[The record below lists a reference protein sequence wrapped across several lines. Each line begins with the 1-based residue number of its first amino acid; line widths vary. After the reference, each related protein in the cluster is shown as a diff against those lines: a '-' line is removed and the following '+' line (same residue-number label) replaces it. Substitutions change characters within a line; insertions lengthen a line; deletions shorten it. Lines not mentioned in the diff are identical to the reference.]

1 MRRQMIALIGVLAIL
16 AGCEGESESPR
27 TLTGGTYKKDLGLT
41 LVVDQVEL
49 GEDAA
54 LAYIT
59 IRNPAADYFMIEPF
73 ESVLTVD
80 GQRYEGFPSSDHPT
94 IEPKVGAGGG
104 ESTGVLEFP
113 DAPMDATSYELQVRW
128 SSENTTVGDNGLV
141 VWDVTLA

>member
-1 MRRQMIALIGVLAIL
+1 MIGALAIL
-16 AGCEGESESPR
+16 AGCQGESESPR

-49 GEDAA
+49 GEDGAF
-54 LAYIT
+54 AYIT
-59 IRNPAADYFMIEPF
+59 VRNPAANYFTLEPW

-113 DAPMDATSYELQVRW
+113 DAPTDATSYELQVRG
-128 SSENTTVGDNGLV
+128 SSENTSVGDDGLV
-141 VWDVTLA
+141 VWDITLA